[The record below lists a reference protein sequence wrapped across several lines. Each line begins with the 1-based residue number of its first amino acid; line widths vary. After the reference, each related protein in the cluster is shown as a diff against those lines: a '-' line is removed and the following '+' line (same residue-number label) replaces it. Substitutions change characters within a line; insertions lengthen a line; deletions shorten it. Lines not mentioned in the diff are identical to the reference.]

1 MDNILEIKELTK
13 KYKKNKSILTNLD
26 LEIKK
31 GKIVGL
37 LGPNGS
43 GKTTLIKSIVG
54 LVKPDSGEILIDGHH
69 PGIYTKSIVSY
80 LPDLDYLP
88 KWMKIKDAIEFFEDF
103 YQDFDKGKSKR
114 LLKLMKLE
122 ENQKIR
128 ECSKGMNEKLQLALV
143 LSRNAQLYI
152 LDEPIAGVDPV
163 AREKIL
169 DAIVE
174 FYSEDSAMII
184 TTQLVTDM
192 ERVFD
197 DVIFIK
203 EGNIILYQE
212 AEQLRIEKN
221 QSIDELYREVFA
233 EC

>member
-1 MDNILEIKELTK
+1 MDNILEINNLTK
-13 KYKKNKSILTNLD
+13 KYKKNKNVLTDIN
-26 LEIKK
+26 LEIKR

-54 LVKPDSGEILIDGHH
+54 LLRPDSGEILIDGHK
-69 PGIYTKSIVSY
+69 PGVYTKSIVSY

-88 KWMKIKDAIEFFEDF
+88 KWMKVKDAVEFFQDF
-103 YQDFDKGKSKR
+103 YKDFDKEKAAN
-114 LLKLMKLE
+114 LLDFMKLE
-122 ENQKIR
+122 GDQKIR

-174 FYSEDSAMII
+174 FYNEDSAVII
-184 TTQLVTDM
+184 TTHLVTDI
-192 ERVFD
+192 ERIFD
-197 DVIFIK
+197 DIAFIK
-203 EGNIILYQE
+203 QGEITLYQE
-212 AEQLRIEKN
+212 AESLRIEHN

-233 EC
+233 E

>member
-1 MDNILEIKELTK
+1 MNILEINNLTK
-13 KYKKNKSILTNLD
+13 AYRKNKLVLQDVNIT
-26 LEIKK
+26 IAK

-54 LVKPDSGEILIDGHH
+54 LLRPDSGGIEIDGHN

-88 KWMKIKDAIEFFEDF
+88 KWMTVNDAVGFFQDF
-103 YQDFDKGKSKR
+103 YNDFDLEKSNQ
-114 LLKLMKLE
+114 LLEFMKLSKALKVS
-122 ENQKIR
+122 Q
-128 ECSKGMNEKLQLALV
+128 CSKGMTEKLQLALV
-143 LSRNAQLYI
+143 LSRNAKLYV

-174 FYSEDSAMII
+174 FYNEDSAMII
-184 TTQLVTDM
+184 TTHLLTDI

-197 DVIFIK
+197 DVAFIK
-203 EGNIILYQE
+203 DGKIVIYDN
-212 AEQLRIEKN
+212 AEQLRMQHN
-221 QSIDELYREVFA
+221 QSIDQLYREVFA
-233 EC
+233 E

>member
-1 MDNILEIKELTK
+1 MESILEVKKVSK
-13 KYKKNKSILTNLD
+13 KYKNNKNALQDINIT
-26 LEIKK
+26 IPP

-54 LVKPDSGEILIDGHH
+54 LLRPDSGEIKITGHK
-69 PGIYTKSIVSY
+69 PGVYTKSIVSY
-80 LPDLDYLP
+80 LPDLSYLP
-88 KWMKIKDAIEFFEDF
+88 KWMKVKDAVDFFGDF
-103 YQDFDKGKSKR
+103 YDDFDREKSRK
-114 LLKLMKLE
+114 LLEFMKLNI
-122 ENQKIR
+122 NQKVG

-143 LSRNAQLYI
+143 LSRNSKLYI

-169 DAIVE
+169 DAIVK
-174 FYSEDSAMII
+174 FYNEDSTVII
-184 TTQLVTDM
+184 TTHLVTDI
-192 ERVFD
+192 ERIFD
-197 DVIFIK
+197 DVAFIK
-203 EGNIILYQE
+203 DGQIVLYEE
-212 AEQLRIEKN
+212 AEQLRIKHN